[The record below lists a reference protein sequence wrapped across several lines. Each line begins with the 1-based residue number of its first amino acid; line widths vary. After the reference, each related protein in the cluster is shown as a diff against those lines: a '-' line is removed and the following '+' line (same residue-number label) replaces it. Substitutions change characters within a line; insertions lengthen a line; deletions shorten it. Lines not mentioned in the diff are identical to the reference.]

1 MSESI
6 HLGVYDALTVLNDGG
21 AITAS
26 KAGYVDS
33 AAKVLDLG
41 AAIRTTGK
49 AIFNVTAAG
58 TASGQKQTLK
68 IQVSDDNFASD
79 IVDVAILELGD
90 AAQVPGDTD
99 VGTGQYEVPFHNSPA
114 GTPKRYVRCYAVL
127 TTASPVPTLNYTC
140 HLTV

>member
-6 HLGVYDALTVLNDGG
+6 HLGVYDESTVLNDGG

-68 IQVSDDNFASD
+68 IQVSDDSFDAD

-99 VGTGQYEVPFHNSPA
+99 VGIGQYSITHLLELQSVTSGRMRFLLLHHQFQA
-114 GTPKRYVRCYAVL
+114 L
-127 TTASPVPTLNYTC
+127 TTLVI
-140 HLTV
+140 